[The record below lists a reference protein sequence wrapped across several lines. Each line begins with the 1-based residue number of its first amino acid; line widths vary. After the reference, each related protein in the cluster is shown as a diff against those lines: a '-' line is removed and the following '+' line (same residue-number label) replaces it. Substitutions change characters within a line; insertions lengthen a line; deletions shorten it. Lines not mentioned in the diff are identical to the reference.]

1 MEDSSQHVVFKAYI
15 HCKGCARDASRCL
28 KGFDGVE
35 GVAIDAANDI
45 IVVKGESVDPTK
57 VLNRLRKK
65 FRTVK
70 LISPIPQPI
79 QPEKDPPKKEE
90 IVIRT
95 IVLRIP
101 MHCLGCAESVERN
114 MYKMRGVLRV
124 GPGPEHG
131 TVAIMGMIE
140 DSQLLKHARK
150 HVHKQAQI
158 VMPEEPPAPAAN
170 EAETSPEEE
179 EQVVASYFPQN
190 SINHTCAC
198 CEMFNDENIN
208 SCCVM

>member
-90 IVIRT
+90 VKNVETDWFCIEISRF
-95 IVLRIP
+95 
-101 MHCLGCAESVERN
+101 SVELAGST
-114 MYKMRGVLRV
+114 GVLRV